1 MVDNIRFDGLPAEW
15 NTFNLDAFSRTKKL
29 WNYQRQAVENAIKTL
44 WKYYENVHNYQPDEN
59 AETNRERKRKFFRW
73 YQDNGLSEA
82 LDISL
87 AKDHRLAHLLRKY
100 YTEADGRIAYEQFI
114 NRACFW
120 MATGSGKTLVLV
132 KLIEVLQGLIQRG
145 KIPPHDILV
154 LSCRDDLI
162 EQLKQHVH
170 QRKIVWLLGY
180 LRESKQRKEGF

>member
-1 MVDNIRFDGLPAEW
+1 MGI
-15 NTFNLDAFSRTKKL
+15 
-29 WNYQRQAVENAIKTL
+29 
-44 WKYYENVHNYQPDEN
+44 
-59 AETNRERKRKFFRW
+59 
-73 YQDNGLSEA
+73 
-82 LDISL
+82 
-87 AKDHRLAHLLRKY
+87 
-100 YTEADGRIAYEQFI
+100 
-114 NRACFW
+114 
-120 MATGSGKTLVLV
+120 GKTLVLV

>member
-29 WNYQRQAVENAIKTL
+29 WDYQRQAVENAIKTL

-82 LDISL
+82 LDIPL
-87 AKDHRLAHLLRKY
+87 ARNHRLVRLLGEY
-100 YTEADGRIAYEQFI
+100 YTVADEKIAYEQFV

-120 MATGSGKTLVLV
+120 MATGIGRTLVPV
-132 KLIEVLQGLIQRG
+132 KR
-145 KIPPHDILV
+145 
-154 LSCRDDLI
+154 CC
-162 EQLKQHVH
+162 
-170 QRKIVWLLGY
+170 
-180 LRESKQRKEGF
+180 ES